1 MGCFFLYLI
10 FSIDNAIYL
19 LTFAAHLILLIKT
32 KILLFMCGIV
42 GYIGFR
48 DAYPIVI
55 KGLHRLEYR
64 GYDSAGIALANDGLK
79 LFKKAGKVSE
89 LEDHVKGADLAGSA
103 GMGHTRWA
111 THGAP
116 SDRNSHPHTSGDGK
130 LTIIHNGIIEN
141 YATLKEAL
149 ASKGHEF
156 KSDTDTEV
164 LIHLIEEIK
173 DVTGLGLRE
182 AVRLALNRVVGA
194 YAIVIMSEDEPDEL
208 IAARKGSPMV
218 IGVGKGEYF
227 IASDATP
234 IVEYTKNVIYLNDN
248 EIAYIR
254 RDDLLIKNI
263 DNTIQTPYIQE
274 LELKLEMLEKG
285 GYDHFMLKEIYEQ
298 PRSIRDCLRGRID
311 PEQGIV
317 TLGGIKEYI
326 EKLKNIDRIIIV
338 ACGTSWHAGLVGE
351 YLIEEYA
358 RVPVEVEYASEFRY
372 RNPIIS
378 SKDLV
383 IAISQ
388 SGETA
393 DTMAAIELAKE
404 KGATIFGICNVVGA
418 SIPRITHAGVYTHA
432 GPEIGVASTKAFTA
446 QVTILTLI
454 AFYIAQQRGTIT
466 QSKFVEYLTELD
478 EIPALVEETLK
489 CNDVVK
495 AIAERFKDSTNCL
508 FLGRGSSFPV
518 ALEGA
523 LKLKEISYIHAEGYP
538 AAEMKHGPIALIDA
552 DMPVVFIATKNS
564 SYEKVISNIQE
575 VKARGGHVIAIVSEG
590 DTDVKEMADYTI
602 EIPLTGETF
611 VPLLATIP
619 LQLLSYHIAVMRG
632 CNVDQP
638 RNLAKSVTVE

>member
-1 MGCFFLYLI
+1 
-10 FSIDNAIYL
+10 
-19 LTFAAHLILLIKT
+19 
-32 KILLFMCGIV
+32 MCGIV
-42 GYIGFR
+42 GYIGYR
-48 DAYPIVI
+48 DAYPIII

-64 GYDSAGIALANDGLK
+64 GYDSAGIALIDEELK
-79 LFKKAGKVSE
+79 VYKKAGKVDD
-89 LEDHVKGADLAGSA
+89 LEKFVKDIDLKGSI

-111 THGAP
+111 THGEP
-116 SDRNSHPHTSGDGK
+116 SDRNSHPHSSGNRK

-141 YATLKEAL
+141 YGVIKETLL
-149 ASKGHEF
+149 AKGHIF

-164 LIHLIEEIK
+164 LIHLIEDIQLQGKLE
-173 DVTGLGLRE
+173 LRE
-182 AVRLALNRVVGA
+182 AVRVALNKVIGA
-194 YAIVIMSEDEPDEL
+194 YAIVIMSVDEPDQL

-248 EIAYIR
+248 EIAYINR
-254 RDDLLIKNI
+254 ENLLIKNI
-263 DNTIQTPYIQE
+263 DNSVQTPYIQE
-274 LELKLEMLEKG
+274 LDLKLEMLEKG

-298 PRSIRDCLRGRID
+298 PRSIRDCLRGRIY
-311 PEQGIV
+311 PQQGKV
-317 TLGGIKEYI
+317 QLGGIKEYA
-326 EKLKNIDRIIIV
+326 EKLKNVDRIIII

-372 RNPIIS
+372 RNPIITE
-378 SKDLV
+378 KDLV

-404 KGATIFGICNVVGA
+404 KGATIFGVCNVVGA

-446 QVTILTLI
+446 QVSVLTLM

-466 QSKFVEYLTELD
+466 QSKLIEYLTELN
-478 EIPALVEETLK
+478 EVPQLVETALRSNER
-489 CNDVVK
+489 VK
-495 AIAERFKDSTNCL
+495 EIAAKFKDSTNCL

-538 AAEMKHGPIALIDA
+538 AAEMKHGPIALIDNE
-552 DMPVVFIATKNS
+552 MPVVFIATQHS

-575 VKARGGHVIAIVSEG
+575 VKARKGHVIAIVTEG
-590 DTDVKEMADYTI
+590 DTEVKNMADYVI
-602 EIPLTGETF
+602 EIPQTNEAF
-611 VPLLATIP
+611 VPLIATIP
-619 LQLLSYHIAVMRG
+619 LQLLAYHIAVMRG

>member
-1 MGCFFLYLI
+1 
-10 FSIDNAIYL
+10 
-19 LTFAAHLILLIKT
+19 
-32 KILLFMCGIV
+32 MCGIV
-42 GYIGFR
+42 GYIGYR
-48 DAYPIVI
+48 DAYPIII

-64 GYDSAGIALANDGLK
+64 GYDSAGIALIDTELK
-79 LFKKAGKVSE
+79 VYKKAGKVSD
-89 LEDHVKGADLAGSA
+89 LENFVKDVNLGGTV

-116 SDRNSHPHTSGDGK
+116 SDRNSHPHSSGDRR

-141 YATLKEAL
+141 YGIIKETLL
-149 ASKGHEF
+149 AKGHVF

-164 LIHLIEEIK
+164 LIHLVEDIEHE
-173 DVTGLGLRE
+173 TGLDLQE
-182 AVRLALNRVVGA
+182 AVRVALNKVIGA
-194 YAIVIMSEDEPDEL
+194 YAIVIMSADDPDLL

-248 EIAYIR
+248 EIAFIH

-263 DNTIQTPYIQE
+263 DNTVQTPYIQE
-274 LELKLEMLEKG
+274 LDLKLEMLEKG

-298 PRSIRDCLRGRID
+298 PRSIRDCMRGRIY
-311 PEQGIV
+311 PEKGKVQ
-317 TLGGIKEYI
+317 LGGIKEYT
-326 EKLKNIDRIIIV
+326 EKLKNVDRIIIV

-372 RNPIIS
+372 RNPIITE
-378 SKDLV
+378 KDLV

-404 KGATIFGICNVVGA
+404 KGATIFGVCNVVGA
-418 SIPRITHAGVYTHA
+418 SIPRTTHAGVYTHA

-446 QVTILTLI
+446 QVTVLTLI

-466 QSKFVEYLTELD
+466 QGKLVEYLTELNQVP
-478 EIPALVEETLK
+478 ELVERALQS
-489 CNDVVK
+489 NDHVK
-495 AIAERFKDSTNCL
+495 EIAERFKNSSNCL

-538 AAEMKHGPIALIDA
+538 AAEMKHGPIALIDDA
-552 DMPVVFIATKNS
+552 MPVIFIATKNS
-564 SYEKVISNIQE
+564 SYEKVVSNIQE

-590 DTDVKEMADYTI
+590 DTEVRDMAEYVI
-602 EIPLTGETF
+602 EIPQTSEAF

-619 LQLLSYHIAVMRG
+619 LQLLAYHIAVMRG

>member
-1 MGCFFLYLI
+1 
-10 FSIDNAIYL
+10 
-19 LTFAAHLILLIKT
+19 
-32 KILLFMCGIV
+32 MCGIV
-42 GYIGFR
+42 GYIGYR
-48 DAYPIVI
+48 DAYPIII

-64 GYDSAGIALANDGLK
+64 GYDSAGIALIDEELK
-79 LFKKAGKVSE
+79 VYKKAGKVDD
-89 LEDHVKGADLAGSA
+89 LEKFVKDIDLKGSI

-111 THGAP
+111 THGEP
-116 SDRNSHPHTSGDGK
+116 SDRNSHPHSSGNRK

-141 YATLKEAL
+141 YGVIKETLL
-149 ASKGHEF
+149 AKGHIF

-164 LIHLIEEIK
+164 LIHLIEDIQLQGKLE
-173 DVTGLGLRE
+173 LRE
-182 AVRLALNRVVGA
+182 AVRVALNKVIGA
-194 YAIVIMSEDEPDEL
+194 YAIVIMSVDEPDQL

-248 EIAYIR
+248 EIAYINR
-254 RDDLLIKNI
+254 ENLLIKNI
-263 DNTIQTPYIQE
+263 DNSVQTPYVQE
-274 LELKLEMLEKG
+274 LDLKLEMLEKG

-298 PRSIRDCLRGRID
+298 PRSIRDCLRGRIY
-311 PEQGIV
+311 PQQGKV
-317 TLGGIKEYI
+317 QLGGIKEYA
-326 EKLKNIDRIIIV
+326 EKLKNVDRIIII

-372 RNPIIS
+372 RNPIITE
-378 SKDLV
+378 KDLV

-404 KGATIFGICNVVGA
+404 KGATIFGVCNVVGA

-446 QVTILTLI
+446 QVSVLTLM

-466 QSKFVEYLTELD
+466 QSKLIEYLTELN
-478 EIPALVEETLK
+478 EVPQLVETALRSNER
-489 CNDVVK
+489 VQE
-495 AIAERFKDSTNCL
+495 IAAKFKDSTNCL

-518 ALEGA
+518 ALECA

-538 AAEMKHGPIALIDA
+538 AAEMKHGPIALIDNE
-552 DMPVVFIATKNS
+552 MPVVFIATQHS

-575 VKARGGHVIAIVSEG
+575 VKARKGHVIAIVTEG
-590 DTDVKEMADYTI
+590 DTEVKNMADYVI
-602 EIPLTGETF
+602 EIPQTNEAF
-611 VPLLATIP
+611 VPLIATIP
-619 LQLLSYHIAVMRG
+619 LQLFAYHIAVMRG

>member
-1 MGCFFLYLI
+1 
-10 FSIDNAIYL
+10 
-19 LTFAAHLILLIKT
+19 
-32 KILLFMCGIV
+32 MCGIV

-48 DAYPIVI
+48 EAYQIII

-64 GYDSAGIALANDGLK
+64 GYDSAGVALIDETSQLNIY
-79 LFKKAGKVSE
+79 KKAGKVSN
-89 LEDHVKGADLAGSA
+89 LEEFIGAQNHAGFI

-116 SDRNSHPHTSGDGK
+116 NDKNSHPHQSGDER
-130 LTIIHNGIIEN
+130 LAIIHNGIIEN
-141 YATLKEAL
+141 YGPLKEELIAR
-149 ASKGHEF
+149 GHIF

-164 LIHLIEEIK
+164 LIHLIENVQKEAQL
-173 DVTGLGLRE
+173 DLRE
-182 AVRLALNRVVGA
+182 AVRVALNEVVGA
-194 YAIVIMSEDEPDEL
+194 YAIVIMSKDEPNQL

-218 IGVGKGEYF
+218 IGVGKNEYF
-227 IASDATP
+227 VASDATP

-248 EIAYIR
+248 EIAYIKT
-254 RDDLLIKNI
+254 DEIIIKNI
-263 DNTIQTPYIQE
+263 DNTVQIPYIQA

-285 GYDHFMLKEIYEQ
+285 GYDHFMLKEIFEQ
-298 PRSIRDCLRGRID
+298 PRSIRDCMRGRIY
-311 PEQGIV
+311 PLEGAV
-317 TLGGIKEYI
+317 KLGGIKEYA
-326 EKLKNIDRIIIV
+326 EKFKNADRIIIV

-358 RVPVEVEYASEFRY
+358 RIPVEVEYASEFRY

-378 SKDLV
+378 EKDIV

-404 KGATIFGICNVVGA
+404 KGATIFGICNVVGS
-418 SIPRITHAGVYTHA
+418 SIPRLTHAGVYTHA

-446 QVTILTLI
+446 QVTVLTLM
-454 AFYIAQQRGTIT
+454 AFYMAQNKGTIT
-466 QSKFVEYLTELD
+466 QSKLTNLLTEL
-478 EIPALVEETLK
+478 EKIPDLVEKTLLA
-489 CNDVVK
+489 DDLIYS
-495 AIAERFKDSTNCL
+495 IAEKFKDSQNAL
-508 FLGRGSSFPV
+508 FLGRGSGFPV

-538 AAEMKHGPIALIDA
+538 AAEMKHGPIALIDEE
-552 DMPVVFIATKNS
+552 MPVIVIATKNS

-575 VKARGGHVIAIVSEG
+575 VKARKGVVIAIVTEG
-590 DTDVKEMADYTI
+590 DTEVKKMADYTI
-602 EIPLTGETF
+602 EIPHTDEAFL
-611 VPLLATIP
+611 PLLATIP
-619 LQLLSYHIAVMRG
+619 LQLLSYHIAVLRG